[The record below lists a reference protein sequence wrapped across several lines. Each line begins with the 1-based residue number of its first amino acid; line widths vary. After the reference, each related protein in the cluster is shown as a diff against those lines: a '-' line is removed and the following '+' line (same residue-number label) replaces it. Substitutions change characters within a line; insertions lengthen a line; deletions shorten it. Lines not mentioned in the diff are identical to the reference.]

1 MDSRRR
7 IYRCGGAACG
17 RCNVGGDAAGK
28 TAGRSRRACSH
39 PFGGQGD
46 LRNRLR
52 APGFWLRKLAALD
65 RLGLCHGWALPDR
78 RSTHFS
84 SRAPR
89 LGAKRKRE
97 RQSCQLPDERRA
109 QSRCSRRQPNEH
121 DELAQLAQ
129 PEHRTRNNR
138 AEQPISTR

>member
-1 MDSRRR
+1 MDSRRS

-52 APGFWLRKLAALD
+52 APGFWLRQLAELD
-65 RLGLCHGWALPDR
+65 RLGLRHGWALSGSEEHAFLVPSTTV
-78 RSTHFS
+78 RSETK
-84 SRAPR
+84 PR
-89 LGAKRKRE
+89 TAAV
-97 RQSCQLPDERRA
+97 SA
-109 QSRCSRRQPNEH
+109 
-121 DELAQLAQ
+121 A
-129 PEHRTRNNR
+129 
-138 AEQPISTR
+138 